1 MHAIHHTSPA
11 LPAGLIAPGSWLAAS
26 GLNEG
31 DLALA
36 GIHRRSAERLV
47 DILFSLKSLLARFR
61 DSVKSLLRQPMDR
74 EYEAYLA
81 GSTDCF
87 DLERRMQ
94 EWERRPK
101 SLF

>member
-1 MHAIHHTSPA
+1 MHAFHHASPA
-11 LPAGLIAPGSWLAAS
+11 LPASLLAPGSWLAAS

-31 DLALA
+31 ELALA
-36 GIHRRSAERLV
+36 NIHRRSAERLV
-47 DILFSLKSLLARFR
+47 EILFSLKSLPTRFR
-61 DSVKSLLRQPMDR
+61 DGVKSLLRQPVDR